1 MSNASDAGATQ
12 FSMLE
17 PTRSSDGKR
26 SSVMLDVRGHAFQA
40 VFVCLPTGE
49 LSEPAIHGTRADPMT
64 PAQRIELEAEAR
76 LLAARLKQDHA
87 AELLAGMS
95 VVSIADLLRCVAH
108 APAPPH
114 SGDEHRMDDWDA
126 LTGADEARTPPLAHP
141 VLFRGDYQGA
151 PAWLFWG
158 TLDLA
163 VETPEPEP
171 ERLAQSLAQ
180 TIGAKHVQVRSIWL
194 GRPEV
199 WAFF

>member
-1 MSNASDAGATQ
+1 MPDAGATQ
-12 FSMLE
+12 VSLLE
-17 PTRSSDGKR
+17 PTRSSDGNR
-26 SSVMLDVRGHAFQA
+26 SSVMLEVRGHAFQA

-76 LLAARLKQDHA
+76 VLAAQLKQRHA

-95 VVSIADLLRCVAH
+95 VVSVPDLLRCVAH
-108 APAPPH
+108 APALPKP
-114 SGDEHRMDDWDA
+114 GDEHRMDDWDA

-141 VLFRGDYQGA
+141 VLSASDYRGA
-151 PAWLFWG
+151 PAWWFWG
-158 TLDLA
+158 TLDLP
-163 VETPEPEP
+163 VETPPPIPQLE
-171 ERLAQSLAQ
+171 QSLAE
-180 TIGAKHVQVRSIWL
+180 TLGAKHVQVRSTWL

>member
-1 MSNASDAGATQ
+1 MQ

-17 PTRSSDGKR
+17 PTRGSDGNR
-26 SSVMLDVRGHAFQA
+26 SSVMLDIRGHAFQA

-49 LSEPAIHGTRADPMT
+49 LSEPTIHGTRADPMT

-76 LLAARLKQDHA
+76 RVATELKQEHA

-108 APAPPH
+108 APALPKA
-114 SGDEHRMDDWDA
+114 GDAHRMDDWDA

-141 VLFRGDYQGA
+141 VLSGSTYEGA

-158 TLDLA
+158 TLDLP
-163 VETPEPEP
+163 VQNWEPDQLAQ
-171 ERLAQSLAQ
+171 RLARTL
-180 TIGAKHVQVRSIWL
+180 GAKHVQVRSIWL